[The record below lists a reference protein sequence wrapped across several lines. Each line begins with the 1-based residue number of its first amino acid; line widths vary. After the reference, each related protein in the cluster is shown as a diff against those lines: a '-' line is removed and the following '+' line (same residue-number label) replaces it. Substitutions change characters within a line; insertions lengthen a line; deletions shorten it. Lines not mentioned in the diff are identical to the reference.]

1 MKTRWAARDGGD
13 RPRSFSSPARPRA
26 TTRRRT
32 HPAAARR
39 LRSGYLPRSGPQ
51 LELVRG
57 GLVREQPAL
66 HVDKVAVGGVREPAD
81 TVCRHHAMAG
91 NDDRQAVVASRLS
104 DIPPFG
110 AEFARDLSIISSTPA
125 RDNSP

>member
-13 RPRSFSSPARPRA
+13 RPRSCSSTARPRA

-91 NDDRQAVVASRLS
+91 NDDRQAVVAARLA
-104 DIPPFG
+104 DIPRFR
-110 AEFARDLSIISSTPA
+110 ARFACDVALSA
-125 RDNSP
+125 AAAA